1 MGMTASQA
9 RLLCITAR
17 MHDVE
22 YKAQS
27 LQHAKLQL
35 ATQSAQAYQ
44 EYVEALDAETLV
56 LRAIDPNSGA
66 KSSLPATFN
75 NLCSKSRLMAAN
87 GDEYA
92 LKDAHGRLIVEQAVH
107 DGYKNFISEK
117 GDKTAEAFAFYMMNG
132 TLPEDVTKAE
142 KVIAEENKENG
153 SKGVIIAREALE
165 QYIKNNDTSED
176 TKEITI
182 DDIYSYGK
190 NDSEY
195 QKLFTKFREEL
206 YKSYKEDLG
215 LKISGQVTGTQDD
228 IDLKD
233 SRSSAEFA
241 YYVSIYNQI
250 KANGGQT
257 ISINSFDGFDGD
269 AANDSDWLTTMI
281 QCGQIS
287 ISIIGED
294 DKGDMQFGATSPSS
308 DISLSYNTTS
318 SIDSTAVKKAE
329 AEYEHKL
336 SEIQRK
342 DKKFDLELSKLE
354 TERDALD
361 KQREGLKKVIKD
373 NVERTFGIFS

>member
-35 ATQSAQAYQ
+35 ATQSDQAYQ

-142 KVIAEENKENG
+142 KDVTDYYKESG
-153 SKGVIIAREALE
+153 TEGLITAREALE
-165 QYIKNNDTSED
+165 QYIKDHTTSKD

-182 DDIYSYGK
+182 EDIYSYGK

-215 LKISGQVTGTQDD
+215 LEISGQVTGTKDD
-228 IDLKD
+228 IDLEK
-233 SRSSAEFA
+233 SRASAEFA
-241 YYVSIYNQI
+241 YYISIYNQI
-250 KANGGQT
+250 EANGGKT

>member
-35 ATQSAQAYQ
+35 ATQSDQAYQ

-132 TLPEDVTKAE
+132 TLPEDVIKAE
-142 KVIAEENKENG
+142 KDVTDYYKESG
-153 SKGVIIAREALE
+153 SEGLITAREALE
-165 QYIKNNDTSED
+165 QYIKDHTTPED

-182 DDIYSYGK
+182 EDIYSYGK

-206 YKSYKEDLG
+206 YKSYKE
-215 LKISGQVTGTQDD
+215 LKISGQVIGTTDD

-269 AANDSDWLTTMI
+269 AANDSEWLTTMI

-294 DKGDMQFGATSPSS
+294 DKGDMKFGATSPSS
-308 DISLSYNTTS
+308 DTSLSYNTTS
-318 SIDSTAVKKAE
+318 TIDSTAVKKAE

>member
-35 ATQSAQAYQ
+35 ATQSDQAYQ

-142 KVIAEENKENG
+142 KVIAEENKETG

-182 DDIYSYGK
+182 DNIYSYGK
-190 NDSEY
+190 NDNEY

-215 LKISGQVTGTQDD
+215 LEISGQVNGTKDD
-228 IDLKD
+228 IDLEK
-233 SRSSAEFA
+233 SRASAEFA
-241 YYVSIYNQI
+241 YYISIYNQI
-250 KANGGQT
+250 EAKLYL
-257 ISINSFDGFDGD
+257 SIHLM
-269 AANDSDWLTTMI
+269 ALTAMLLMI
-281 QCGQIS
+281 Q
-287 ISIIGED
+287 IGLL
-294 DKGDMQFGATSPSS
+294 Q
-308 DISLSYNTTS
+308 
-318 SIDSTAVKKAE
+318 
-329 AEYEHKL
+329 
-336 SEIQRK
+336 
-342 DKKFDLELSKLE
+342 
-354 TERDALD
+354 
-361 KQREGLKKVIKD
+361 
-373 NVERTFGIFS
+373 

>member
-35 ATQSAQAYQ
+35 ATQSDQAYQ

-142 KVIAEENKENG
+142 KVIAEAKKENG

-165 QYIKNNDTSED
+165 QYIKNNDTSDD

-182 DDIYSYGK
+182 DDIYTYGK
-190 NDSEY
+190 NDNEY
-195 QKLFTKFREEL
+195 QKLFAKFREEL

-215 LKISGQVTGTQDD
+215 LEISGQVTGTKDD
-228 IDLKD
+228 IDLEK
-233 SRSSAEFA
+233 SRASAEFA
-241 YYVSIYNQI
+241 YYISIYNQI
-250 KANGGQT
+250 EANGGKT

-269 AANDSDWLTTMI
+269 AANDSEWLTTMI